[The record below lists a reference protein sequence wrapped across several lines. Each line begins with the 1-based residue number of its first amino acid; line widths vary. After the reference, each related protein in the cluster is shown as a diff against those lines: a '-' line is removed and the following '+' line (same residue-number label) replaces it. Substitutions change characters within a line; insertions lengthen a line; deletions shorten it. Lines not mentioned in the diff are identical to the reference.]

1 MATRKRILAA
11 LLCAAALALLAV
23 PTAAAKTVYFTA
35 VNENILELL
44 SSFSSRMFSF
54 TAVK

>member
-35 VNENILELL
+35 VNENICLL
-44 SSFSSRMFSF
+44 YTSPSPRD
-54 TAVK
+54 

>member
-35 VNENILELL
+35 VNENILEERY
-44 SSFSSRMFSF
+44 FCF
-54 TAVK
+54 TPTAF

>member
-11 LLCAAALALLAV
+11 LLCDEALELLAV

-35 VNENILELL
+35 VNENIL
-44 SSFSSRMFSF
+44 
-54 TAVK
+54 